1 MAKYIKALDIWA
13 YGDAVRTGQIKLQ
26 KGQWIRLGDDNKNLS
41 RFHSANPGHIRA
53 FHYPRHV
60 TGFSE
65 YVKGEK
71 ENKNIKKSA

>member
-1 MAKYIKALDIWA
+1 MAKYIKAIDIWA

-26 KGQWIRLGDDNKNLS
+26 KGQWVRLGPDNENLS

-53 FHYPRHV
+53 FHYPKHV
-60 TGFSE
+60 SGFQE

-71 ENKNIKKSA
+71 TKKSA

>member
-1 MAKYIKALDIWA
+1 MAKYIKAIDIWA

-26 KGQWIRLGDDNKNLS
+26 KGQWIRLGEDNDRLS

-60 TGFSE
+60 SGFQEFVKSE
-65 YVKGEK
+65 KT
-71 ENKNIKKSA
+71 KKSA